1 MRRGLTLVELV
12 MVILIL
18 AIVAGGV
25 SLLVGRLPTS
35 TSVSTSAG
43 TISQA
48 ARAVQQ
54 FRSFE
59 GRYPSRL
66 DLLLADHTNNGV
78 SAALTPDLNANG
90 FLDDG
95 VPIGDELSVISSNAT
110 LVSSLRNAG
119 ISQVIELP
127 DTNKAIVPGS
137 NEPQTVFRDA
147 EPDNSTRV
155 VDLIAGTSPEHFVVL
170 GADAID
176 RLGLDGSG
184 TSTYVVFGLGNNCE
198 LVGETILSA
207 PIHTRQE
214 QGAVVDRYAR
224 FLVVFRVEGTTV
236 SLATIATLEPDTR
249 ADGTVVATVTGVGDY
264 LQTFYATRNSTD

>member
-66 DLLLADHTNNGV
+66 DLLLADHTSNGI

-95 VPIGDELSVISSNAT
+95 APIGDELSVISSNAT

-127 DTNKAIVPGS
+127 DTNKAVVPGS
-137 NEPQTVFRDA
+137 NEPQTVFQDF

-155 VDLIAGTSPEHFVVL
+155 VDLIAGTSPQHFVVL

-176 RLGLDGSG
+176 RLGLDAGG
-184 TSTYVVFGLGNNCE
+184 TYIVFGLGNNCE

-224 FLVVFRVEGTTV
+224 FLVVFRVDGTTV

-249 ADGTVVATVTGVGDY
+249 ANGSVVATVTGVGDY
-264 LQTFYATRNSTD
+264 LQTFYETRNSSD